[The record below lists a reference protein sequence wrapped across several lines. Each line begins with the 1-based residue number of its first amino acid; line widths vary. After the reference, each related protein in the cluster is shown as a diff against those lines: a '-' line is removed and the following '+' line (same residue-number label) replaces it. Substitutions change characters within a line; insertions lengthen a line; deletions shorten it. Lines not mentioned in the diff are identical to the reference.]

1 MDETSDKPAADV
13 ISKGFSTARLSPL
26 LRRALTLAALLV
38 ACAVAYGIILGQF
51 DLSKEPGESELG
63 APASDASVKLYLQ
76 PIQIDAVNE
85 SMQVRISVVPRTN
98 ATATIADRDFLLKIQ
113 RGKQVE
119 HVQIRANQPLPEVT
133 FDFDLHEGNVRD
145 YPLDRYV
152 AVMTLAASERGQDGS
167 ERPLPIHVTAW
178 EGLLG
183 FDARAKSVA
192 TPRPEELQLQ
202 FTVSRTG
209 AVSFFGIAIYGAMIV
224 MMFCALVIGTLVF
237 VGVRRIEVTLVGALG
252 AMIFALPAVRNALP
266 GAPPLG
272 VRADILIFFWAELGA
287 IIALCLFITA
297 WARQGAR
304 P

>member
-1 MDETSDKPAADV
+1 MNWARPPAMPVSNFICNRFKLMPLTS
-13 ISKGFSTARLSPL
+13 
-26 LRRALTLAALLV
+26 
-38 ACAVAYGIILGQF
+38 
-51 DLSKEPGESELG
+51 
-63 APASDASVKLYLQ
+63 
-76 PIQIDAVNE
+76 

-152 AVMTLAASERGQDGS
+152 SVMTLAASERGQDGS

-178 EGLLG
+178 EGLFG

-202 FTVSRTG
+202 EGLCGCR
-209 AVSFFGIAIYGAMIV
+209 
-224 MMFCALVIGTLVF
+224 C
-237 VGVRRIEVTLVGALG
+237 
-252 AMIFALPAVRNALP
+252 LP
-266 GAPPLG
+266 
-272 VRADILIFFWAELGA
+272 
-287 IIALCLFITA
+287 
-297 WARQGAR
+297 
-304 P
+304 

>member
-1 MDETSDKPAADV
+1 M
-13 ISKGFSTARLSPL
+13 
-26 LRRALTLAALLV
+26 
-38 ACAVAYGIILGQF
+38 
-51 DLSKEPGESELG
+51 
-63 APASDASVKLYLQ
+63 
-76 PIQIDAVNE
+76 
-85 SMQVRISVVPRTN
+85 
-98 ATATIADRDFLLKIQ
+98 
-113 RGKQVE
+113 
-119 HVQIRANQPLPEVT
+119 QIRANQPFPEVT

-152 AVMTLAASERGQDGS
+152 SVMTLAASERGQDGS

-297 WARQGAR
+297 WARQGA
-304 P
+304 PP

>member
-63 APASDASVKLYLQ
+63 APASDANVKLYLQ

-152 AVMTLAASERGQDGS
+152 SMMTLAASERGQDGS
-167 ERPLPIHVTAW
+167 ESRYRFMSRPGRVSLA
-178 EGLLG
+178 
-183 FDARAKSVA
+183 S
-192 TPRPEELQLQ
+192 TPGP
-202 FTVSRTG
+202 SR
-209 AVSFFGIAIYGAMIV
+209 
-224 MMFCALVIGTLVF
+224 
-237 VGVRRIEVTLVGALG
+237 
-252 AMIFALPAVRNALP
+252 
-266 GAPPLG
+266 
-272 VRADILIFFWAELGA
+272 
-287 IIALCLFITA
+287 
-297 WARQGAR
+297 
-304 P
+304 